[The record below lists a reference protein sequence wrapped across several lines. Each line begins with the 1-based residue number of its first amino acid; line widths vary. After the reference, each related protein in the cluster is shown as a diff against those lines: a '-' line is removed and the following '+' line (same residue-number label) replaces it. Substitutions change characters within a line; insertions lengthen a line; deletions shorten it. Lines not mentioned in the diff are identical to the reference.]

1 MGTDSRMTS
10 PVLVFVIMFLCLHLE
25 MLDCEVGTDV
35 LANGLVI
42 LKLRVCEIE
51 LLFLIYGMAEW
62 LEEQI
67 PEWLHLCL
75 CL

>member
-1 MGTDSRMTS
+1 MTS

-51 LLFLIYGMAEW
+51 LLFLICGMAE
-62 LEEQI
+62 
-67 PEWLHLCL
+67 
-75 CL
+75 